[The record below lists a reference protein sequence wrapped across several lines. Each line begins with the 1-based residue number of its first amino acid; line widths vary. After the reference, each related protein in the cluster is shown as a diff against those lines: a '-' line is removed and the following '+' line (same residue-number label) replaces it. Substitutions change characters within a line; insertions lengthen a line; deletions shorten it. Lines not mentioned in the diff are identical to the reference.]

1 MSAISEIKIDGFK
14 AFPNDF
20 TLELKGKNLLL
31 YGENGSGKS
40 SIYYALHTL
49 LQSQCK
55 NKNNV
60 YFDIAHPESIIN
72 KHTKKTDA
80 KVEIK
85 FEGDDTIYRIS
96 QNGYEELPT
105 RGISP
110 LRDLNGQCVFINH
123 KFLFN
128 VFSFRNSQYIDLFPV
143 FIKDI
148 LPFVLTQDG
157 SEYISMIYDEVMKGI
172 KRRGRSNKIEES
184 YQTRINK
191 FNLETKYLIDL
202 INSNAAET
210 ATNIFNKHFRN
221 VEDRQLKIT
230 LEYENNRDNVPQP
243 DKSYWLRCGHRYQYI
258 EKAGIREEK
267 SVSTNMEVLQPS
279 ITLKVEE
286 LQDNGISYLRIE
298 KPHTYFNEAKLTAI
312 ALSIRFALLDTI
324 SDINGRFIALDDML
338 ISLDMSN
345 RAKVINYLLYVVS
358 DKYKV
363 YLFTHDKAFFN
374 YICKAIKQ
382 HGSQS
387 EWLYKTINYCHTK
400 NAPMLTD
407 EYSDYISKAK
417 HFYDIGDY
425 ETSAIY
431 ARKEL
436 EQSVGNLL
444 PYELKVNADGGFV
457 SLETLWNKLIKFYS
471 DQGKAI
477 DQSKKDLFDN
487 SKLLILNVAAHYQR
501 LSNPIYKIELNQVF
515 ALVDYIHSLEKIEKK
530 LIIPANKTIEF
541 QHPTK
546 PYYCRFELK
555 SDLVIEIGE
564 HIVSVLPKCQ
574 NLFWKYNDIEYYN
587 FETGKED
594 RTNRLITAHPK
605 LIDFIMK
612 MPEEIKITEEDFIS
626 NCMVEGNKLDDFL
639 CGIKFSQMVKA

>member
-60 YFDIAHPESIIN
+60 YFNIAHPESIIN

-96 QNGYEELPT
+96 QNGYEELPA

-243 DKSYWLRCGHRYQYI
+243 DKSYWLRCGHRYQYT
-258 EKAGIREEK
+258 EKAGVREAK
-267 SVSTNMEVLQPS
+267 SVSTSMEILQPS
-279 ITLKVEE
+279 ITLKIEE
-286 LQDNGISYLRIE
+286 LEDDGISYRQIE
-298 KPHTYFNEAKLTAI
+298 KPQTYFNEAKLTAI
-312 ALSIRFALLDTI
+312 ALSIRFALLDMLTPV
-324 SDINGRFIALDDML
+324 NGRFLALDDML

-345 RAKVINYLLYVVS
+345 RRKVIDYLFDVAAQHYII
-358 DKYKV
+358 YI
-363 YLFTHDKAFFN
+363 FTHDRLFYNSIKKRITIEHTQNKWISGGIYMHSIDEKNN
-374 YICKAIKQ
+374 Y
-382 HGSQS
+382 QS
-387 EWLYKTINYCHTK
+387 CMPYPKYIEDKDTILEIYEYYAMHDYPACGQKLRKWCERILDGLYPDTLKKRIDATTGQTIDTNLNDRILHLEEFCANEKFDYSKFK
-400 NAPMLTD
+400 NLKIYKDCILNAV
-407 EYSDYISKAK
+407 S
-417 HFYDIGDY
+417 HYDIQ
-425 ETSAIY
+425 SPIY
-431 ARKEL
+431 GNEILEIARILSEL
-436 EQSVGNLL
+436 ETILNSKRDIKVNHELGLELQKPNMQSLTVCIDIQSNKLKIYDYDGNQNIAYYQKCVVKKIIDNGTTVILPEPHKYVSIYHAYDQYCSDNGLPNIDNLL
-444 PYELKVNADGGFV
+444 DILYDHG
-457 SLETLWNKLIKFYS
+457 TKLR
-471 DQGKAI
+471 D
-477 DQSKKDLFDN
+477 
-487 SKLLILNVAAHYQR
+487 
-501 LSNPIYKIELNQVF
+501 KI
-515 ALVDYIHSLEKIEKK
+515 
-530 LIIPANKTIEF
+530 
-541 QHPTK
+541 
-546 PYYCRFELK
+546 
-555 SDLVIEIGE
+555 
-564 HIVSVLPKCQ
+564 
-574 NLFWKYNDIEYYN
+574 
-587 FETGKED
+587 
-594 RTNRLITAHPK
+594 
-605 LIDFIMK
+605 
-612 MPEEIKITEEDFIS
+612 
-626 NCMVEGNKLDDFL
+626 
-639 CGIKFSQMVKA
+639 